1 MSRSPMSRSIPNPFA
16 AAWKELRRMPR
27 NLIRFL
33 DTFSHVTVVFLAL
46 YVGLATAGLG
56 ALHTAAD
63 PPRLTEA
70 GWA

>member
-56 ALHTAAD
+56 A
-63 PPRLTEA
+63 
-70 GWA
+70 